1 MMIALNN
8 VDLRLDAES
17 SHYVKNEVVDVV
29 FAKADGQLMSR
40 EGPNYYAAGDALVA
54 GSTGDRWSVS
64 RDRFDTKYEPLPP
77 IVHGEDGTYRNKP
90 IPVLAKQMHQ
100 AFSIARS
107 AGGDILRGNADD
119 WLMQYAPDDFGI
131 VENSRFQ
138 RVYKMVEG

>member
-1 MMIALNN
+1 MIELNN
-8 VDLRLDAES
+8 VDLRLDSES
-17 SHYVKNEVVDVV
+17 GHYVKNEVVAIV

-40 EGPNYYAAGDALVA
+40 EGPNRYAAGDALVV

-64 RDRFDTKYEPLPP
+64 RSRFDAKYEPLSPL
-77 IVHGEDGTYRNKP
+77 VHGEDGAYRNKP

-107 AGGDILRGNADD
+107 TGGDILRGNAHD

-138 RVYKMVEG
+138 QVYKMVEC